1 MKNSLDKLIVDG
13 KPGRTVGLNGSQFL
27 FFSGYNYLG
36 INQDEEFLSLILEG
50 VKKYGWVFPSSRISN
65 TQLSIYQECEE
76 FLSDYTGSE
85 DTVLL
90 PSGFIAGK
98 LASSLYPSLINSPG
112 SHPAILQN
120 EAHNMSFN
128 EWCSWLMQKV
138 NNSKNALAIAT
149 DSLNIFSAEQ
159 YNFSFLKYIKTKLN
173 VLIDDSH
180 GIGLTGIKGKGISS
194 VVPQNDQIPYT
205 FCYSLSKAFGIAG
218 GAVSCT
224 EQEASILRSFP
235 EYTASSPVSP
245 SQIYAFL
252 RGQNIYAR
260 QREQLLNNIQYFIAL
275 IKEIPGIAY
284 SSNFPVFILP
294 GFVDENIFYKNNILI
309 SSFAYPDPSGDK
321 LKRIVLN
328 ALHTREDLDILAN
341 VVHSVYNE
349 NKELFKSYELGL
361 KSKHAVK

>member
-1 MKNSLDKLIVDG
+1 MTNSLEKFIVDG

-65 TQLSIYQECEE
+65 TQLSIYQECEA
-76 FLSDYTGSE
+76 FLSEYTGSE

-90 PSGFIAGK
+90 SSGFVAGK
-98 LASSLYPSLINSPG
+98 LASSLYPSLINAPG
-112 SHPAILQN
+112 SHPAILQS

-128 EWCSWLMQKV
+128 EWCSWLMQRV
-138 NNSKNALAIAT
+138 TNSKGAFAIAT

-159 YNFSFLKYIKTKLN
+159 YNFSFLKYIRNKLN

-180 GIGLTGIKGKGISS
+180 GIGLTGEEGKGISS
-194 VVPQNDQIPYT
+194 IVPQNDLVSYT

-224 EQEASILRSFP
+224 KQEASVLRSFP

-252 RGQNIYAR
+252 RGHDIYAR
-260 QREQLLNNIQYFIAL
+260 QRERLLNNIQYFISL
-275 IKEIPGIAY
+275 IKDIPGIAY
-284 SSNFPVFILP
+284 SSKFPVFILP
-294 GFVDENIFYKNNILI
+294 GFVDETIFYRNSILI
-309 SSFAYPDPSGDK
+309 SSFAYPDPSGEK

-328 ALHTREDLDILAN
+328 ALHTREDLETVAT
-341 VVHSVYNE
+341 VVHSIYNE
-349 NKELFKSYELGL
+349 NKELF
-361 KSKHAVK
+361 